1 MEKETL
7 YIPLVQK
14 DFMPT
19 NIREEIE
26 AHVNKYNAERG
37 TTPYDIVNVRAERI
51 GKCCNERGVY
61 EFARAMAVLQLAR
74 EGRSASRLWTLSA
87 DIAYANGDLEFC
99 REFAIR
105 ESREGYSQE
114 LYNPLKRESADEN
127 VADIMGMITDEL
139 GELSEADYEEL
150 LKALAP
156 LLVRWRALKVPKY
169 KDEDAYDTMYGI
181 VRHCYEHKAYH
192 TALRLL
198 ALLYTVDAKNTK
210 PNLINTNILAGKIT
224 YELGYM
230 EVARRC
236 FLFAA
241 KDNSKKRRPPF
252 PEEYRAFLE
261 QETKLEVP
269 KEVLERQ
276 KFIDDG
282 IASGKIK
289 AYTKEE
295 VDQYFDGKLKIEFPD
310 PKKQDEERK
319 KIEEAADQYFMKAN
333 IYLEEDDLE
342 NAYACIKKAYG
353 CKNGSK
359 NGMVLLTTANIL
371 GRMGRNSEA
380 AVYIFRS
387 FILFGE
393 EFIVEKLG
401 ERAMEALEG
410 YINIMQ
416 K

>member
-37 TTPYDIVNVRAERI
+37 TTPYDIVNVRVGSI
-51 GKCCNERGVY
+51 GQCCNERGVY

-74 EGRSASRLWTLSA
+74 EGRLAYRIWALSA

-99 REFAIR
+99 REFTIR
-105 ESREGYSQE
+105 ESREGYSE
-114 LYNPLKRESADEN
+114 ERYNPLKRESADEN
-127 VADIMGMITDEL
+127 VADIMGMITEEL
-139 GELSEADYEEL
+139 GELSEDDYKKL
-150 LKALAP
+150 LEDFAAP
-156 LLVRWRALKVPKY
+156 LVRWRMLKVPKY
-169 KDEDAYDTMYGI
+169 RDEDAYDTMYEI
-181 VRHCYEHKAYH
+181 VQQCYGHKAYH

-289 AYTKEE
+289 TYTKEE
-295 VDQYFDGKLKIEFPD
+295 VDQYCDGKLKIEFPD
-310 PKKQDEERK
+310 PKKQDEERN
-319 KIEEAADQYFMKAN
+319 KIEEAANLYFMKAN

-353 CKNGSK
+353 CENGSK
-359 NGMVLLTTANIL
+359 NGMVLLTTAIIL
-371 GRMGRNSEA
+371 SRMKRSSEA

-387 FILFGE
+387 YILFGE

-401 ERAMEALEG
+401 ESAMEALEG
-410 YINIMQ
+410 YIN
-416 K
+416 